1 MKPKAE
7 NTGSGGSSSMGATG
21 SGEINDATAIFDEL
35 LRYYDSK
42 ISALRQTRESLEDSK
57 PVLTPPSTPRGG
69 GESDSVNAIQKH
81 PRNRAMLSLELLA
94 DMVDDMAMG
103 IVFETV
109 FEAKQSVGIYS
120 LCNTRC
126 RCGVSSTS
134 FSTGDAGADGPSSQ
148 EAISDM
154 FECPNCQ
161 RSFPAARFA
170 SHMDKCMGLSSRR
183 AATRRSAA
191 NSAGSTPSN
200 ALANYDSSSEQS
212 ADRKRK

>member
-1 MKPKAE
+1 
-7 NTGSGGSSSMGATG
+7 MGATG

-120 LCNTRC
+120 LCNTR
-126 RCGVSSTS
+126 
-134 FSTGDAGADGPSSQ
+134 
-148 EAISDM
+148 
-154 FECPNCQ
+154 
-161 RSFPAARFA
+161 
-170 SHMDKCMGLSSRR
+170 
-183 AATRRSAA
+183 SAA

-212 ADRKRK
+212 ADRKRKVGSSSSSGLARDVAGNRKKAKRK